1 MGRAEQADYRAGQ
14 GNNPMNAPDYAL
26 ITATFPDENSAKSTA
41 KLLVERRLA
50 ACAQLF
56 PIESI
61 YSWQGKICDENE
73 VMLLIKSQ
81 TALFDEIA
89 ATIKENHSYEV
100 PEIVQIPLTDGWPD
114 YLQWLEDSTK

>member
-1 MGRAEQADYRAGQ
+1 
-14 GNNPMNAPDYAL
+14 MNAPDYAL
-26 ITATFPDENSAKSTA
+26 ITATFPDEDSAKSTA

-73 VMLLIKSQ
+73 VMLLIKSR
-81 TALFDEIA
+81 TALFGEIA

-100 PEIVQIPLTDGWPD
+100 PEIVQIPLTGGWPD